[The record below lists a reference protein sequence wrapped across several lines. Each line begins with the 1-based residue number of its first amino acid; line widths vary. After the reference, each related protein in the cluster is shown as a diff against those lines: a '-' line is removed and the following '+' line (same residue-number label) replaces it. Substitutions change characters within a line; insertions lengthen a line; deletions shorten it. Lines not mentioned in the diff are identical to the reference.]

1 MVPVQFLWLSLYVHP
16 SFSIIL
22 QACATFLQPHLVFL
36 PRSRPCRLCVL
47 RIRALSVSLVK
58 RLHAVA

>member
-22 QACATFLQPHLVFL
+22 EACATSLQVRVLCFFLARVPAASASFVSELYLFL
-36 PRSRPCRLCVL
+36 L
-47 RIRALSVSLVK
+47 
-58 RLHAVA
+58 